1 MAQSDL
7 DALEQDVESA
17 RMRLAED
24 MARWRDPATMS
35 EFKDTVVRRATSMK
49 DEVIREASD
58 TATHTAESLW
68 SDIQQRASANP
79 WAAIAIAAGLTWH
92 LVRHPP
98 ISSALIGFGLI
109 SLLRTNR
116 SSPPSPMVTNAVEY
130 AETTREWAGTA
141 TRNLKQWGQEA
152 EIHAEHALASAHEAL
167 GQTEEVLNQTWMA
180 TADLATRGAE
190 AGKRALQDTEIRD
203 RVLLG
208 AAVLAIG
215 GALAMSLR
223 SKGEI
228 AEAWPA
234 DPDRT
239 RTPPNATTHAYE
251 LPHSAEGELTSAPDG
266 HSGDVLRG

>member
-68 SDIQQRASANP
+68 SDIKQRASANP
-79 WAAIAIAAGLTWH
+79 WAALAIAAGLTWH

-116 SSPPSPMVTNAVEY
+116 SSPPSPMTTNAVEY
-130 AETTREWAGTA
+130 AEKTREWAGTA

-152 EIHAEHALASAHEAL
+152 EVHAEDALASAREAL
-167 GQTEEVLNQTWMA
+167 GRTEEVLNQTWRA
-180 TADLATRGAE
+180 TTDVASRGAA
-190 AGKRALQDTEIRD
+190 AGKRAFQDTESRD
-203 RVLLG
+203 QVLLG
-208 AAVLAIG
+208 AAVLAVG
-215 GALAMSLR
+215 GALVMALR
-223 SKGEI
+223 SRGEMV
-228 AEAWPA
+228 EAWPTV
-234 DPDRT
+234 PDRS
-239 RTPPNATTHAYE
+239 RTLSDAATH
-251 LPHSAEGELTSAPDG
+251 LQGLSHSAEGELTSAPDG

>member
-35 EFKDTVVRRATSMK
+35 EFKDTVVQRATSMK
-49 DEVIREASD
+49 DEVLREASD

-79 WAAIAIAAGLTWH
+79 WAALAIAAGLTWH

-109 SLLRTNR
+109 SLLRTDR
-116 SSPPSPMVTNAVEY
+116 SSAPSPMVTNAVEY
-130 AETTREWAGTA
+130 GGRTREWAETA

-152 EIHAEHALASAHEAL
+152 EIHAEDALAGAQEAL
-167 GQTEEVLNQTWMA
+167 GLTKEVLNQTWRA
-180 TADLATRGAE
+180 TADIAARGAK
-190 AGKRALQDTEIRD
+190 AGKRSLQEAEIRD

-208 AAVLAIG
+208 AAVLAVC
-215 GALAMSLR
+215 GAVVVALR
-223 SKGEI
+223 SRGEMVK
-228 AEAWPA
+228 AWPTV
-234 DPDRT
+234 PDRIG
-239 RTPPNATTHAYE
+239 RPPDAATHVHR
-251 LPHSAEGELTSAPDG
+251 LPHSAEGELTSAPEG

>member
-49 DEVIREASD
+49 DEVLREASD
-58 TATHTAESLW
+58 AAAHTAESLW

-116 SSPPSPMVTNAVEY
+116 SSLPSPIVTNAIEY
-130 AETTREWAGTA
+130 AGRTREWAETA
-141 TRNLKQWGQEA
+141 TRNLKQWGEEA
-152 EIHAEHALASAHEAL
+152 ETHAQDAFAGSREVL
-167 GQTEEVLNQTWMA
+167 GRTEEVLNHTWRA
-180 TADLATRGAE
+180 TADIAALGAE
-190 AGKRALQDTEIRD
+190 AGKRALQEAEIRD

-215 GALAMSLR
+215 GALVLGLR

-228 AEAWPA
+228 VEAWPA
-234 DPDRT
+234 APDRSHT
-239 RTPPNATTHAYE
+239 LPNDATHVRR
-251 LPHSAEGELTSAPDG
+251 LSHSAEGELTSAPEG

>member
-35 EFKDTVVRRATSMK
+35 EFKDTVVQKATSMK
-49 DEVIREASD
+49 DEVLREASD

-98 ISSALIGFGLI
+98 ISSALIGFGII
-109 SLLRTNR
+109 SLLRTDR
-116 SSPPSPMVTNAVEY
+116 SSAPSPMVTNAVEY
-130 AETTREWAGTA
+130 AGRTREWAETA
-141 TRNLKQWGQEA
+141 THNLQQWGREA
-152 EIHAEHALASAHEAL
+152 EIHAKDALAGAQETL
-167 GQTEEVLNQTWMA
+167 GRTEEVLNQTWSA
-180 TADLATRGAE
+180 TADIATRGAE
-190 AGKRALQDTEIRD
+190 AGKRALQEAEIRD

-208 AAVLAIG
+208 AAVLAVG
-215 GALAMSLR
+215 SALVM
-223 SKGEI
+223 
-228 AEAWPA
+228 AW
-234 DPDRT
+234 R
-239 RTPPNATTHAYE
+239 N
-251 LPHSAEGELTSAPDG
+251 
-266 HSGDVLRG
+266 

>member
-49 DEVIREASD
+49 DEILREASD

-98 ISSALIGFGLI
+98 ISSALIGFGLV

-116 SSPPSPMVTNAVEY
+116 SSRPSPIVTNAVEY
-130 AETTREWAGTA
+130 AGRAREWTETA
-141 TRNLKQWGQEA
+141 TRNLEQWEQEA
-152 EIHAEHALASAHEAL
+152 EIHAEDALASAHEAL
-167 GQTEEVLNQTWMA
+167 GRTEEVLNQTWRA
-180 TADLATRGAE
+180 TADIATRGAE
-190 AGKRALQDTEIRD
+190 AGKRAFQDTEIRD

-208 AAVLAIG
+208 AAVLAVG
-215 GALAMSLR
+215 SALVMAWR
-223 SKGEI
+223 SESEI
-228 AEAWPA
+228 VEAWSIA
-234 DPDRT
+234 DRSRT
-239 RTPPNATTHAYE
+239 LPNDATHVHR
-251 LPHSAEGELTSAPDG
+251 LPHSAEGELTSAPEG